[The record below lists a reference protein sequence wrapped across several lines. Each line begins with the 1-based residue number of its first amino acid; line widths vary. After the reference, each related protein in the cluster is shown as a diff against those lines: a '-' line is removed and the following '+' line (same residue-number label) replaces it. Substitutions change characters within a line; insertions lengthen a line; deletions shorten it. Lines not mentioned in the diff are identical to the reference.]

1 MRWFK
6 MFYPKI
12 IYYEKNIENYE
23 LGKMLLE
30 KYKDVPKIEI
40 ESHNNIEELRK
51 KQNSEFPKLKQNLII
66 GIRKTHKYVENHK
79 VSDYLVPYT
88 SSGCTAMCLYCYL
101 VCNYNKCAYLR
112 LFVNREEMLNKI
124 IKTANDY
131 ANKKLEEDIILNT
144 RNPFTEGKKELTFE
158 IGSNSDLVLE
168 NTITGNLEWTIERF
182 GENNVGYITFPTKFA
197 YIDSL
202 LKLHHKG
209 RTIIRMSVN
218 PQEIIEKVE
227 FGTSK
232 LNDRIQAINKLKDAD
247 YKVGILIAPVILV
260 ENWQELYRNLI
271 DILAKELSEKAK
283 EDLFFEVIFMTY
295 SYVHIKI
302 NEEAFPNAIKLYDK
316 NKMTG
321 RGRGKYM
328 YNKDIRKEG
337 EEFFRREINN
347 KFPNSKIIYI
357 V

>member
-1 MRWFK
+1 
-6 MFYPKI
+6 
-12 IYYEKNIENYE
+12 
-23 LGKMLLE
+23 
-30 KYKDVPKIEI
+30 
-40 ESHNNIEELRK
+40 
-51 KQNSEFPKLKQNLII
+51 
-66 GIRKTHKYVENHK
+66 
-79 VSDYLVPYT
+79 
-88 SSGCTAMCLYCYL
+88 
-101 VCNYNKCAYLR
+101 
-112 LFVNREEMLNKI
+112 
-124 IKTANDY
+124 
-131 ANKKLEEDIILNT
+131 
-144 RNPFTEGKKELTFE
+144 
-158 IGSNSDLVLE
+158 
-168 NTITGNLEWTIERF
+168 
-182 GENNVGYITFPTKFA
+182 
-197 YIDSL
+197 
-202 LKLHHKG
+202 
-209 RTIIRMSVN
+209 MSVN

-295 SYVHIKI
+295 SYIHIKI